1 MLNLE
6 ETPELH
12 QKYLKLMEN
21 VYNDDDLDVSEEAEQ
36 DLQEWVMEPFL
47 EIFEKLE
54 PSLNQQQ
61 MTLQDYLSPETYRYQ
76 VYGQD
81 GKLQPFFDY
90 TVPPSQISDGIF
102 VDQRKL
108 SSQWLSFRP
117 KDIKIECPSMVES
130 LSQFPRKVSAAGT
143 VYHFKPV
150 HSGNQPAALRE
161 IDIYRKLD
169 DILPC
174 DGIRVP
180 ALHGVVRDES
190 GSVLIGLLLSW
201 IECGTENLECIL
213 TSEMFLSSSLREKW
227 RMQIITTVTKLHEAG
242 IVWGDAKGAN
252 ILIDSKDN
260 AWVIDFGGGFTEGW
274 VENSQMDTIEGDL
287 AALIKIEELLQPEK
301 TQKKRALEESDGT
314 QATKKPFEV
323 RVNAM
328 DC

>member
-1 MLNLE
+1 
-6 ETPELH
+6 
-12 QKYLKLMEN
+12 MED
-21 VYNDDDLDVSEEAEQ
+21 VCNDDDLDVSEEAEQ
-36 DLQEWVMEPFL
+36 DLQDWAMEPFL

-54 PSLNQQQ
+54 PCSNQQQ

-81 GKLQPFFDY
+81 GKLQPFLDY
-90 TVPPSQISDGIF
+90 NVPPSQISDGIF
-102 VDQRKL
+102 VDQSKL
-108 SSQWLSFRP
+108 SSQWHSFRP

-150 HSGNQPAALRE
+150 YSGNQPAALRE

-174 DGIRVP
+174 DEIRVP
-180 ALHGVVRDES
+180 ALHAVVRDES

-213 TSEMFLSSSLREKW
+213 MSEMPLSSSLREKW
-227 RMQIITTVTKLHEAG
+227 RMQITTTVTKLHEAG
-242 IVWGDAKGAN
+242 IVWGDAKAAN

-260 AWVIDFGGGFTEGW
+260 AWIIDFGGGFTEGW
-274 VENSQMDTIEGDL
+274 VEKSQMDTIEGDL
-287 AALIKIEELLQPEK
+287 TALVIIEELLQPEK

-323 RVNAM
+323 RVDAV